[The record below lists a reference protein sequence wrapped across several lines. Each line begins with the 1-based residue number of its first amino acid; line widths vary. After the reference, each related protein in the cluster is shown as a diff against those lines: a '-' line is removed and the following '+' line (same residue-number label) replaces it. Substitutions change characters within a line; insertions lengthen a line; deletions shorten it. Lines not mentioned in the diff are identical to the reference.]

1 MTNGWNLEGRKSKVR
16 EEKKRFSNKKG
27 LWGRGGGKP
36 NLVRG
41 REC

>member
-16 EEKKRFSNKKG
+16 EEKKRFSNRK
-27 LWGRGGGKP
+27 RGGTKRGGKP